1 MRSLNSGDNVLMF
14 EHELQLAVE
23 AALKAGG
30 EVARLRRE
38 GVRYGRKDGWEL
50 VSEADIR
57 AAEILH
63 EALTRAFPSDGWLSE
78 EHDDTIERLGRE
90 RVWIVDPIDGTR
102 EYLQGIP
109 EYAISVALVAEGQ
122 PVLGVV
128 HNPATGELFAAG
140 CAATQERL
148 PTEPTGHPIEV
159 LVGRGEQLHDEL
171 PPLPSGTETRGVGSV
186 AYRLALLARGD
197 GNAAL
202 SGYGRAEWDVAAGI
216 ALCRAAGLRASDI
229 FGERMLFNQPEP
241 YVRGLLVAEPG
252 LHARLAGWFSQFRR
266 PE

>member
-1 MRSLNSGDNVLMF
+1 MF
-14 EHELQLAVE
+14 EHELQVAID
-23 AALKAGG
+23 AALKAGE
-30 EVARLRRE
+30 EVARFRRE

-50 VSEADIR
+50 VSEADIH

-63 EALTRAFPSDGWLSE
+63 EALTGAFPDAGWLSE
-78 EHDDTIERLGRE
+78 EHDDTIERLGKE

-102 EYLQGIP
+102 EYLQGVP
-109 EYAISVALVAEGQ
+109 EYAISVALAVEGR

-128 HNPATGELFAAG
+128 HNPATGELFAAE
-140 CAATQERL
+140 CAGIQERL
-148 PTEPTGHPIEV
+148 PTEPTGQPIEV
-159 LVGRGEQLHDEL
+159 LCGRGEQLHDSM
-171 PPLPSGTETRGVGSV
+171 PPLPEATTTRGIGSV
-186 AYRLALLARGD
+186 AYRLALLANGD

-229 FGERMLFNQPEP
+229 FGEPMPFNQPDP

-252 LHARLAGWFSQFRR
+252 LHSRLATWFNQFRH

>member
-1 MRSLNSGDNVLMF
+1 ML
-14 EHELQLAVE
+14 EQELKVAVD
-23 AALKAGG
+23 AALEAGV
-30 EVARLRRE
+30 EVARLRRD

-57 AAEILH
+57 AAEMLH
-63 EALTRAFPSDGWLSE
+63 AALTGAFPSDGWLSE
-78 EHDDTIERLGRE
+78 EHRDTSERLGRD

-102 EYLQGIP
+102 EYLQGID
-109 EYAISVALVAEGQ
+109 EYAISIGLAIGGL

-128 HNPATGELFAAG
+128 YNPATGELFAAE
-140 CAATQERL
+140 CLSAPERV
-148 PTEPTGHPIEV
+148 PTESTGHSIEV

-171 PPLPSGTETRGVGSV
+171 PPLPEGTETRGVGSV
-186 AYRLALLARGD
+186 AYRLALLASGQ

-202 SGYGRAEWDVAAGI
+202 SGHGRAEWDVAAGI

-229 FGERMLFNQPEP
+229 FGEAMPFNQADP

-252 LHARLAGWFSQFRR
+252 LHSRLATFFRR
-266 PE
+266 LRRE